1 VAPTDEN
8 SIGAIIRVGDLVR
21 VRKEESDFWSRIDSD
36 Q

>member
-8 SIGAIIRVGDLVR
+8 SIGTIIRVGDLVR
-21 VRKEESDFWSRIDSD
+21 VRKEEPDFWSRTDSD